1 MRLTRPRPLLL
12 ATLALACVLGAPA
25 RALDHV
31 FENLV
36 YRGAG
41 ADDPEVR
48 IPRIEFRD
56 VDASAED
63 LRRMLDAQ
71 TPIEEA
77 VAIAT
82 RLRAGAIVIP
92 QTRIVFRGEDSG
104 ELVLGAGVIEKLAQ
118 ARFVKFSIAGAQ
130 GRIVV
135 RSAGEGEVV
144 SGPLVM
150 TDGDFS
156 KLVEAARKGVV
167 ADGVARLGGFSWSGV
182 RLSVPD
188 KDVSATAVGG
198 NLWRLG
204 LASLTGATS
213 YVGDAPAKMT
223 GKMEGLVIAPPPA
236 SDAGRELA
244 GFGLEKIDL
253 GFALDAQ
260 YDAASKIFTLNDYAL
275 TGAGAGSLRLSGA
288 FGSVEPALF
297 TGDQATRLAAALS
310 GDVRA
315 LNLRYV
321 DDGLFLKSVAFFAA
335 RTGKTP
341 GSVRSE
347 WAMLVGGFV
356 PILTG
361 GDPAGF
367 RIAEAASAFIREPRS
382 VSVSMKGKA
391 GPLRFLDLANIN
403 DPASFFAKVDLTV
416 SANK

>member
-1 MRLTRPRPLLL
+1 SRSLLF
-12 ATLALACVLGAPA
+12 ATLALACAGAAPA

-48 IPRIEFRD
+48 IPRLEVRD
-56 VDASAED
+56 TDASADD

-71 TPIEEA
+71 TPIDEA

-82 RLRAGAIVIP
+82 RLRAGAISIP
-92 QTRIVFRGEDSG
+92 QTRIVFRGEDTG

-118 ARFVKFSIAGAQ
+118 ARFAKFSVAGAQ

-135 RSAGEGEVV
+135 RDAGEGEIV
-144 SGPLVM
+144 SGPLVL

-156 KLVEAARKGVV
+156 RLVEAARKGDV
-167 ADGVARLGGFSWSGV
+167 ADGVARLGGLSWTGV
-182 RLSVPD
+182 RVSVPD
-188 KDVSATAVGG
+188 KDVSRTAVGG

-204 LASLTGATS
+204 LASLTGEST
-213 YVGDAPAKMT
+213 YVGEAPAKMT

-253 GFALDAQ
+253 AFALDAN
-260 YDAASKIFTLNDYAL
+260 YDAATKIFTLNDYAL
-275 TGAGAGSLRLSGA
+275 SGAGAGSLRLSGA
-288 FGSVEPALF
+288 LGGIEPALF
-297 TGDQATRLAAALS
+297 MGDQATRLAAALS
-310 GDVRA
+310 GDVRT

-321 DDGLFLKSVAFFAA
+321 DDGLFQKSAAFYAA
-335 RTGKTP
+335 SVGKSP
-341 GSVRSE
+341 AAVRSE

-416 SANK
+416 AANR